1 MKGDTLFL
9 TITGQTLVDLDFLGI
24 YTYTS
29 KNQPVPFLLTI
40 VDNSPKSKSC
50 SSQDPLVQP

>member
-1 MKGDTLFL
+1 MFL
-9 TITGQTLVDLDFLGI
+9 TTTGQTLVDLDFLGI
-24 YTYTS
+24 YTHVYMYTS

-40 VDNSPKSKSC
+40 VDNSPKSRSC